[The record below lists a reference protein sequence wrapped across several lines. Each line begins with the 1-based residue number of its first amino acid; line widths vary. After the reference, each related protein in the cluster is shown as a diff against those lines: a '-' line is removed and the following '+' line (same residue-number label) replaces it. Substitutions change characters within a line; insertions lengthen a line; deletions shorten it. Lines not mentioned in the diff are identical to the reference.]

1 MFAIVEIYG
10 KQYKVAKGDTLLVDS
25 KIDIAVG
32 KTLKFDNVKAI
43 SDKDANIFNPK
54 ELDSY
59 KVSAKVLE
67 HKKANKVTIIKKKR
81 RKGYQKSNGH
91 RQYLTELVIEGIGA
105 GAKKAP
111 AKKAAAPKA
120 EKVTATA
127 EKAPAKKAAPKK
139 EAAPKAEAKKAA
151 PKKETK
157 KED

>member
-43 SDKDANIFNPK
+43 SDKNTNIFNPK

-67 HKKANKVTIIKKKR
+67 HKRANKVTIIKKKR
-81 RKGYQKSNGH
+81 RKGYQRKNGH
-91 RQYLTELVIEGIGA
+91 RQDLTMLEIQSITGSKAKTAAKGK
-105 GAKKAP
+105 KKA
-111 AKKAAAPKA
+111 
-120 EKVTATA
+120 
-127 EKAPAKKAAPKK
+127 
-139 EAAPKAEAKKAA
+139 
-151 PKKETK
+151 ETK
-157 KED
+157 KKKASNKKGAEKK

>member
-81 RKGYQKSNGH
+81 RKGYQRKNGH
-91 RQYLTELVIEGIGA
+91 RQDLTMLEIQSITGTK
-105 GAKKAP
+105 AKAA
-111 AKKAAAPKA
+111 AKTTTKAAAPKKKPA
-120 EKVTATA
+120 
-127 EKAPAKKAAPKK
+127 AKKKVADKK
-139 EAAPKAEAKKAA
+139 K
-151 PKKETK
+151 
-157 KED
+157 

>member
-1 MFAIVEIYG
+1 MFAIAEIYG

-43 SDKDANIFNPK
+43 SDKDTNIFNPK

-81 RKGYQKSNGH
+81 RKGYQRKNGH
-91 RQYLTELVIEGIGA
+91 RQDLTMLEIQSITGTKAKAALDEIAQQSKDEGIRSM
-105 GAKKAP
+105 AKRQKEFLKAS
-111 AKKAAAPKA
+111 
-120 EKVTATA
+120 
-127 EKAPAKKAAPKK
+127 
-139 EAAPKAEAKKAA
+139 EAMK
-151 PKKETK
+151 
-157 KED
+157 